1 MQAQPPNE
9 SSAMKHDPKAERE
22 RLTNLLGEVKFSERQ
37 LEKTRLL
44 LPALEAKARQAL
56 VAGKRD
62 LALRYATQME
72 EQKDAL
78 KLAEQKVAL
87 AKHALETAKRQGG
100 ELKEAFKR
108 KDLADNMGKI
118 AELVTKVEDADDMLA
133 QVERETAINEAKV
146 EMAMDAAA
154 LEAPLTPLSNAEAI
168 LAELERDGRTA
179 SPVDTDPPRR
189 SAEDILKEFE

>member
-1 MQAQPPNE
+1 
-9 SSAMKHDPKAERE
+9 MKHDPKAERE
-22 RLTNLLGEVKFSERQ
+22 RLTNLLGEVKFAERQ

-44 LPALEAKARQAL
+44 LPALENKARQAL
-56 VAGKRD
+56 LAGKRD
-62 LALRYATQME
+62 LALKYATQME

-78 KLAEQKVAL
+78 KLAEQKVAV

-100 ELKEAFKR
+100 ELKEALQR
-108 KDLADNMGKI
+108 KELADNMGKI
-118 AELVTKVEDADDMLA
+118 AELATKANDADDMLA

-146 EMAMDAAA
+146 EMAMEAVE

-168 LAELERDGRTA
+168 LAELEREGSAPA
-179 SPVDTDPPRR
+179 SPVDEPARP

>member
-1 MQAQPPNE
+1 
-9 SSAMKHDPKAERE
+9 MKHDPKAERE
-22 RLTNLLGEVKFSERQ
+22 RLTQLLGEVKFAERQ
-37 LEKTRLL
+37 LEKTRLV

-56 VAGKRD
+56 LAGNRE
-62 LALRYATQME
+62 LALKYATQME
-72 EQKDAL
+72 EQKDVL

-100 ELKEAFKR
+100 ELKEALQR
-108 KDLADNMGKI
+108 KELADTMGNI
-118 AELVTKVEDADDMLA
+118 AELVNKVGDADDMLA

-168 LAELERDGRTA
+168 LAELEREGQA
-179 SPVDTDPPRR
+179 APAAEAPEPPRA

>member
-1 MQAQPPNE
+1 
-9 SSAMKHDPKAERE
+9 MKHDPKAERE
-22 RLTNLLGEVKFSERQ
+22 RLTNLLGEVKFAERQ

-62 LALRYATQME
+62 LALKYATQME

-78 KLAEQKVAL
+78 KLAEQKVAV

-100 ELKEAFKR
+100 ELKEALKR
-108 KDLADNMGKI
+108 KEAADNMGKI
-118 AELVTKVEDADDMLA
+118 AELVTKVGDADDMIA

-146 EMAMDAAA
+146 EMAMDAAE

-168 LAELERDGRTA
+168 LAELEREGA
-179 SPVDTDPPRR
+179 APPAPVDEAPKS